1 MIRFED
7 LSVEQAAL
15 SNEAYIAIPF
25 EIYQSAAG
33 KVSLTV
39 YRSCKNVAE
48 QFLSAYGG
56 NPFEEEGITWASQ
69 RIAAFLADYG
79 YQYDSQASRA
89 ILEFT
94 AFAGTLKKRRKNE
107 AVALKT
113 RDAWLKYENQT
124 DAEPDF
130 GNAEKGTAYAVIRDD
145 KIISCACTNDAFY
158 ANGAAEIH
166 VETALQYRGQ
176 GFGFMCTEALTE
188 SLCTQGYKVWYKCYE
203 DNSASVALAHK
214 CGMQFT
220 GKRISFVCY
229 ADV

>member
-145 KIISCACTNDAFY
+145 KIISCACTNNAFY
-158 ANGAAEIH
+158 ANGAAEI
-166 VETALQYRGQ
+166 
-176 GFGFMCTEALTE
+176 E